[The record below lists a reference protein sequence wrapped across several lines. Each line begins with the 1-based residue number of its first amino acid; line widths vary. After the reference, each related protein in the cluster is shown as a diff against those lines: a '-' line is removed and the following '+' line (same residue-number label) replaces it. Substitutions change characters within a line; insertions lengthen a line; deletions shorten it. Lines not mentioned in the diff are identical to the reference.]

1 MAKQFV
7 KSYRRKS
14 GKVVS
19 SYSRNVKKI
28 AKRTTRAI
36 PTDIDDQVL
45 EIMIKSA
52 KKTRK
57 IDDLRKEL
65 PSVLAPVGN
74 PERVF
79 QKEKI
84 QKIKVLQRERNAL
97 SKQVTALWKDLSQPQ
112 KSRVMLSFNEQLD
125 IINA

>member
-1 MAKQFV
+1 MTKQFV
-7 KSYRRKS
+7 RSYRRKS

-19 SYSRNVKKI
+19 SYSRNVTKI
-28 AKRTTRAI
+28 AKRTTRSI

-45 EIMIKSA
+45 EIMIKAA

-65 PSVLAPVGN
+65 PSVFAPVGS
-74 PERVF
+74 PERAI
-79 QKEKI
+79 QKKKV

-97 SKQVTALWKDLSQPQ
+97 GKQIEALWKDLSQPQ
-112 KSRVMLSFNEQLD
+112 KSRVMLTFNEQLD

>member
-1 MAKQFV
+1 MTKQFV
-7 KSYRRKS
+7 RSYRRKS

-19 SYSRNVKKI
+19 SYTRDVTKI

-45 EIMIKSA
+45 DIMIKAA
-52 KKTRK
+52 KKSRK
-57 IDDLRKEL
+57 ITDLRKEL
-65 PSVLAPVGN
+65 PSVLAPKGS

-79 QKEKI
+79 QLEKI

-97 SKQVTALWKDLSQPQ
+97 SKQIEALWKDLSQPQ
-112 KSRVMLSFNEQLD
+112 KSRVMLTFNEQLD